1 MPSADPTGRPTHR
14 TFLELL
20 EQRVVYLDG
29 AMGTSIHK
37 LDLDLDRDYLGKEN
51 CTEVLVLTRPD
62 AIRQIH
68 ADYLAAG
75 ADAVET
81 DTFGAMPHVLCEFD
95 LQDRCREINLKACR
109 LAREACDQYATP
121 ENPRFVVGSMGPGT
135 KLISLGQIDWDTLYV
150 SYHEQAKGLIEG
162 GADVLLMETCQDI
175 LMIKCALSAILDA
188 MQEMGVKPAVTAQ
201 ENAAGGLP
209 IMVQVTIENTGTMLT
224 GTEIAAA
231 AHVLADYPVMS
242 VGMNCATGPEDMAD
256 HIKFLGRYWP
266 KHISVLPNAGLP
278 TLVAGETVYPLQ
290 PEPFAQTMTKFVDR
304 FGLSIVGGCCG
315 TTPEHIGAVRRAVG
329 ERLAKPQEKKP
340 LAASITSLYGPT
352 EYRQDNSLLNVG
364 ERCNSSGSRKFKRL
378 LEAEDWDEIV
388 SLGREQMREGSHV
401 LDVNVDYAGR
411 DNARDMYEVVSRL
424 VRQVDAPLMLDS
436 TQPATIEAG
445 LRAAG
450 GKCLINSANLE
461 DGEPKFAQMCL
472 LAKRYQAGLVLGTI
486 DEDPEEAMA
495 RTEERK
501 IEIAKR
507 MFDLAVHQHGLQPAD
522 LMFDPL
528 VLPISTG
535 MDKDRRSGLE
545 TIAGVKRIA
554 QELPDCQTTV
564 GLSNISFG
572 LKPAARQVLNSVFLY
587 ELTQAG
593 LTSAIVH
600 VSKILPKA
608 RIPDEQWD
616 AALDLIYN
624 RWRTTDN
631 QATLHDGTLTG
642 DPLQIFINLFPD
654 DASVQSTKI
663 ELAELPLE
671 ERLQKHII
679 DGEKKG
685 LAETLED
692 ARDTYPPLD
701 IINDHL
707 LAGMKVVGELFG
719 SGQMQL
725 PFVLQSA
732 EVMKL
737 AVAHLEPYMEKLEG
751 DTGTKG
757 SIVLATV
764 RGDVHD
770 IGKNLVDIILTNNGY
785 TVYNIGIKQPIT
797 AILEKWRETQADAI
811 GMSGL
816 LVKSVNVMEENLNE
830 MNIQGVLP
838 PVLLGG
844 AALAKNYCEGHL
856 RSVYQGSVFHGK
868 DAFEGLRL
876 MDYIATG
883 RADELDAQVDARNVE
898 RAGKQKKIDAL
909 KAKSAATTEAA
920 GSAGATATLTPR
932 PPRAERSS
940 SIDADIEIP
949 TPPFWGSRVVEEVD
963 LDTVYAY
970 INTNALFKTQWQFI
984 RGDRDSKAYNDQLR
998 YEVQPIF
1005 DRLKQQLREEEALDG
1020 KVTYGYY
1027 PCNSD
1032 PDQPN
1037 DLIVYDPDDH
1047 DREIER
1053 FTFPRQG
1060 ERKRLC
1066 ISDFFAPAD
1075 SGKKDVLPVQC
1086 VTMGQKVSEV
1096 AGELF
1101 KQNNYREYLYVHGMG
1116 VECAEALAELWHKR
1130 IRQELG
1136 TATDDASKIT
1146 QLFTQ
1151 KYRGSRFSFGYP
1163 ACPDMSHQEILWRL
1177 MKPERIGC
1185 VLTENWQI
1193 DPEQSTSAIICH
1205 HPQAKYFNV

>member
-1 MPSADPTGRPTHR
+1 MPTTSRPGPTL
-14 TFLELL
+14 LELL
-20 EQRVVYLDG
+20 EQRVVFMDG

-37 LDLDLDRDYLGKEN
+37 LDLDLERDYLGKEN

-95 LQDRCREINLKACR
+95 LQDRCREINVKACQ

-121 ENPRFVVGSMGPGT
+121 ENPRYVVGSMGPGT
-135 KLISLGQIDWDTLYV
+135 KLISLGQIGWDTLYA
-150 SYHEQAKGLIEG
+150 SYHEQAMGLIEG
-162 GADVLLMETCQDI
+162 GADVILMETCQDI
-175 LMIKCALSAILDA
+175 LMIKCALNAVLDA
-188 MQEMGVKPAVTAQ
+188 MDEMGVKPVVTAE

-231 AHVLADYPVMS
+231 AHVLAGYPIMS
-242 VGMNCATGPEDMAD
+242 VGMNCATGPEDMAE
-256 HIKFLGRYWP
+256 HIKFLSKHWP
-266 KHISVLPNAGLP
+266 RHISILPNAGLP

-290 PEPFAQTMTKFVDR
+290 PEPFAQTMVKFVDR

-315 TTPEHIGAVRRAVG
+315 TTPQHIGAVRKAVG
-329 ERLAKPQEKKP
+329 ERLAEKQAKKP
-340 LAASITSLYGPT
+340 LTPSITSLYGPV
-352 EYRQDNSLLNVG
+352 EYRQDLSLLNVG

-388 SLGREQMREGSHV
+388 SLGRDQMREGSHV

-424 VRQVDAPLMLDS
+424 VRQVNAPLMLDS
-436 TQPATIEAG
+436 TQPVTIEAG

-450 GKCLINSANLE
+450 GKCLINSGNLE
-461 DGEPKFAQMCL
+461 DGEEKFAQMCS
-472 LAKRYQAGLVLGTI
+472 LARRYQAGLVLGTI

-495 RTEERK
+495 RTADRK
-501 IEIAKR
+501 IAIAKR
-507 MFDLAVHQHGLQPAD
+507 MYDLAVNKHGLRPQD

-545 TIAGVKRIA
+545 TIEGVRRIA
-554 QELPDCQTTV
+554 DELPDCQTTV

-572 LKPAARQVLNSVFLY
+572 LKPAARQVLNSVFLF
-587 ELTQAG
+587 ELQHAG

-600 VSKILPKA
+600 VSKILPKS
-608 RIPDEQWD
+608 RIPEQQWD

-624 RWRTTDN
+624 RPAVEPVTLGDGSKTT
-631 QATLHDGTLTG
+631 
-642 DPLQIFINLFPD
+642 DPLQIFIDLFPD
-654 DASVQSTKI
+654 DASVQTMKVDI
-663 ELAELPLE
+663 AELPLE

-679 DGEKKG
+679 DGEKKA
-685 LAETLED
+685 LDTTLDE
-692 ARDTYPPLD
+692 ALTKYKPLE
-701 IINDHL
+701 IVNDHL

-732 EVMKL
+732 EVMKM
-737 AVAHLEPYMEKLEG
+737 AVAHLEPHMEKVEG
-751 DTGTKG
+751 QTKG

-785 TVYNIGIKQPIT
+785 TVYNLGIKQPIN
-797 AILEKWRETQADAI
+797 AILDKWKETQADAI

-830 MNIQGVLP
+830 MNTQGVLP

-856 RSVYQGSVFHGK
+856 RSVYDGSVFHGK

-876 MDYIATG
+876 MDFISTG
-883 RADELDAQVDARNVE
+883 RAEELNAEVDTRNVE
-898 RAGKQKKIDAL
+898 REGKQVKIDAL
-909 KAKSAATTEAA
+909 KAKSADA
-920 GSAGATATLTPR
+920 GDKAATAVLIPAR
-932 PPRAERSS
+932 IERSS
-940 SIDADIEIP
+940 SVSLDIDIP
-949 TPPFWGSRVVEEVD
+949 TPPFWGDRVVEGCD
-963 LDTVYAY
+963 LDAVYAY
-970 INTNALFKTQWQFI
+970 INTNALFKTQWQFV
-984 RGDRDSKAYNDQLR
+984 RGDRDSKTYNDQLK
-998 YEVQPIF
+998 YEVEPIF
-1005 DRLKQQLREEEALDG
+1005 DRLKQQLRDDNALHP
-1020 KVTYGYY
+1020 KVTYGYF

-1032 PDQPN
+1032 PANPN
-1037 DLIVYDPDDH
+1037 DLVVYDPVDH

-1075 SGKKDVLPVQC
+1075 SGRKDVLPVQC
-1086 VTMGQKVSEV
+1086 VTMGSKISEV

-1136 TATDDASKIT
+1136 IATDDAGKIT

-1151 KYRGSRFSFGYP
+1151 KYRGSRYSFGYP
-1163 ACPDMSHQEILWRL
+1163 ACPDMSDQDILWRL